1 MRSANDPGGGGLDET
16 AGAAAE
22 AGFWAVD
29 ALSFE
34 ADFDAPGAG
43 FGRDFDV
50 VVGVG
55 FADAAFLG
63 TGLLGFDGRRNCS
76 SALRFVPAAGLFEA
90 ESRDSVLGLRT
101 SDFAVDEDTGG
112 SG

>member
-43 FGRDFDV
+43 FRRDFDV

-63 TGLLGFDGRRNCS
+63 TGLLGFDGQRNCS
-76 SALRFVPAAGLFEA
+76 SALRECP
-90 ESRDSVLGLRT
+90 SVGQRKAKQQVALLKALRRG
-101 SDFAVDEDTGG
+101 EE
-112 SG
+112 